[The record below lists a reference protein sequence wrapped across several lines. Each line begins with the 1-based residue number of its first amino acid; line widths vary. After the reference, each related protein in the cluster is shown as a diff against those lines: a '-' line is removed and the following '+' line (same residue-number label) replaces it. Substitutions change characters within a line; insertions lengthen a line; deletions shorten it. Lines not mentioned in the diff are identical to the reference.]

1 MGANLMNDESFTE
14 GDAQEDGQTRL
25 SLNFKTALDRQTFN
39 DAVELVMKENNVKK
53 NEAIGIIAALIQK
66 QLAIEGY
73 GAGRPGYA
81 NQYYNLIEAQV
92 KNLLTGFRNALEN
105 CDEGLLAIQAECNRQ
120 TEQLKEEL
128 ESQKAAHAEAMG
140 ELTDYNSQL
149 ETGNATL
156 TDENAHLKA
165 ENEALSALKGAHDKA
180 AAAWEAE
187 KQALNERIVSLQAT
201 AKENAAL
208 LKERESLKA
217 EIGALETEAANK
229 EHRFEMALKEAE
241 IKSQQVMADTVTAKV
256 ATVEEK
262 SKQYYEPIISDLK
275 TSLAETRKELQE
287 ERRNVDAVRIEERAK
302 ASEDIKWLQELLSQA
317 HSLAEGGPVA
327 EPKRKGG
334 SKKPSK

>member
-1 MGANLMNDESFTE
+1 MNDEGFVE
-14 GDAQEDGQTRL
+14 GDAQDEGQTRL

-92 KNLLTGFRNALEN
+92 KNLLTGFRGALEN
-105 CDEGLLAIQAECNRQ
+105 CDEGLLAIQAESNRQ
-120 TEQLKEEL
+120 IEQLKEEL

-140 ELTDYNSQL
+140 ELTDYNSKL
-149 ETGNATL
+149 ETSNAAL

-217 EIGALETEAANK
+217 EISALETEAANK

-256 ATVEEK
+256 AAVEEK
-262 SKQYYEPIISDLK
+262 SKQYFEPIISDLK

-327 EPKRKGG
+327 EAKRKGG
-334 SKKPSK
+334 SKKTSA